1 MRDDEFSSAESP
13 FSPRNQAIAIIRAK
27 FAGIVP
33 ETVTT
38 EECLELMTLF
48 ARYESDRA
56 ETAIGLLTCGPVSM
70 ESLEYLECPGCL
82 RNSLDLHE
90 HSSHCPVYRA
100 AQPPH

>member
-1 MRDDEFSSAESP
+1 MTDEFDGAESP

-27 FAGIVP
+27 FAGLVP
-33 ETVTT
+33 ETITV

-56 ETAIGLLTCGPVSM
+56 DTAIGLLTCGPVSM

-82 RNSLDLHE
+82 GNSSDPRD
-90 HSSHCPVYRA
+90 HSSHCRVYKASQRS
-100 AQPPH
+100 H